1 MSAERVTATYPSAV
15 STTRR
20 ITNKNIEIVNGYFAI
35 TGSGGVK
42 TISDVEITG
51 SLNVTGSVNL
61 NSPIIV
67 SSSNNTMG
75 FDVEDIFIIKN
86 SNDTLLKIKN
96 SGLLVLKS
104 FETEPTAEE
113 GAIYYNSSSFEF
125 FVGVGE

>member
-1 MSAERVTATYPSAV
+1 MKVITIVERGLQGPPGPPGPQGPIGIGMDTDWYEGDGF
-15 STTRR
+15 
-20 ITNKNIEIVNGYFAI
+20 ITSSNNVQ
-35 TGSGGVK
+35 
-42 TISDVEITG
+42 ITG

-125 FVGVGE
+125 FLGTGQ